1 MDTDL
6 TSMEMRR
13 WLVVGIFL
21 HNILIPSLRE
31 KVNKV
36 MPEYYKR
43 MAERYQLDRQTF
55 CQYKERLGGVK
66 VNYES
71 INNNKDIKCPNPSS
85 QYDYRV
91 KDPVSLAKLFMEPR
105 MAKFIT
111 FDDEFE
117 TSATLAVLAGVEEF
131 EGDVRSVARSLN
143 AVVRVPWAHPIFRVW
158 TEEKYEECFWTMKL
172 LVNRFFQSE
181 DQKLKGI
188 LDKLKFWKTQGKSL
202 DVNSGFF

>member
-1 MDTDL
+1 
-6 TSMEMRR
+6 MRR

-21 HNILIPSLRE
+21 HNVLIPSVRE
-31 KVNKV
+31 KINKV

-43 MAERYQLDRQTF
+43 MSERYQLDRQTF
-55 CQYKERLGGVK
+55 GQHKERLGGVK

-143 AVVRVPWAHPIFRVW
+143 AVVRVPWAHPIFCVW
-158 TEEKYEECFWTMKL
+158 TDKKYEDCFRTMKL
-172 LVNRFFQSE
+172 LVQKFFQSE
-181 DQKLKGI
+181 DQKGI
-188 LDKLKFWKTQGKSL
+188 LVKLEFWKTQGKS
-202 DVNSGFF
+202 